1 MHWGPY
7 LTARA
12 DLVTTLADQ
21 IRDTVSADEPTP
33 PWCPSG
39 QARPSP
45 DLLGDLA
52 VWRAANTVP
61 DSDHR
66 PTGPKQ
72 LAKAH
77 TLWQRSLEHRL
88 GAAHTPAQA
97 TWTLLLHTLAP
108 DTRRDDFTPQLA
120 ARLAAVARA
129 GIDAHTLLRTTL
141 AAPLPD
147 DHAASAL
154 WWRISRHL
162 APAVA
167 AQADNGN
174 QHRLSPVWVDH
185 LTDTVGEDRSAA
197 MQTSAWWP
205 ALVTVVD
212 HALAR
217 GQTLDALLSIA
228 GTHDPEVDLDDAQ
241 AMVWRVSLLTDPTPA
256 DDTPPPPPEDHDDDL
271 EWLPPT
277 TPGIDGTSAAN
288 LSPADPDTA
297 TKSLDDVYTALNA
310 AALGRAGM
318 GVLEPTPAEIE
329 AMVAHAAEWDDAPFT
344 PQRAAHIND
353 MARNFYAERLDT
365 AWGGDYLR
373 DRLRTDQT
381 PPGAG
386 YAPVGWTHLVTH
398 LRTRASAMRRCSPS
412 DWSPAPAPD
421 DSSTGSAT
429 ASSSPSPPT
438 TPSSGSSPDG
448 TPTPATSTGRST
460 STPPPQPCSTKARC
474 STGSTNSC
482 SNVAPFPSS

>member
-1 MHWGPY
+1 VAGPCAPIWSCWPPPAPTPSPRSSARLPRELDTAGDRAAVLDWRLDDTGLRNAGAGPLPWLPGIPHTLRENTHWGPY

-12 DLVTTLADQ
+12 DLVTTLTDQ
-21 IRDTVSADEPTP
+21 VRDTVSADESTP

-162 APAVA
+162 AF
-167 AQADNGN
+167 
-174 QHRLSPVWVDH
+174 
-185 LTDTVGEDRSAA
+185 
-197 MQTSAWWP
+197 
-205 ALVTVVD
+205 
-212 HALAR
+212 
-217 GQTLDALLSIA
+217 
-228 GTHDPEVDLDDAQ
+228 
-241 AMVWRVSLLTDPTPA
+241 PA
-256 DDTPPPPPEDHDDDL
+256 D
-271 EWLPPT
+271 
-277 TPGIDGTSAAN
+277 
-288 LSPADPDTA
+288 
-297 TKSLDDVYTALNA
+297 
-310 AALGRAGM
+310 R
-318 GVLEPTPAEIE
+318 
-329 AMVAHAAEWDDAPFT
+329 
-344 PQRAAHIND
+344 
-353 MARNFYAERLDT
+353 
-365 AWGGDYLR
+365 
-373 DRLRTDQT
+373 
-381 PPGAG
+381 
-386 YAPVGWTHLVTH
+386 
-398 LRTRASAMRRCSPS
+398 
-412 DWSPAPAPD
+412 
-421 DSSTGSAT
+421 
-429 ASSSPSPPT
+429 
-438 TPSSGSSPDG
+438 
-448 TPTPATSTGRST
+448 
-460 STPPPQPCSTKARC
+460 
-474 STGSTNSC
+474 
-482 SNVAPFPSS
+482 